1 MLKKIDLKIKYNI
14 ILYKMPKSF
23 TLKEFPNPLYI
34 NDIATHPDIYEQQ
47 VEALEA
53 YCSKYDPTDG
63 SISTEYVKYNEYGR
77 YFVKEP
83 NVLSC
88 TIMWNKIRATLFS
101 EGDYDIDIVNCHNEL
116 LLTLLKN
123 NTNYDI
129 THLENYCSN
138 RAEVIDAITIDANAI
153 RHYNTYK
160 KDNKT
165 KKDIVKSLFTIILY
179 GGTIDTWKT
188 EFGFNNK
195 DYKLTSFVKDYI
207 DEMQMNTNIIINDKR
222 FKDIVSS
229 VKELKIKE
237 AKEKYKKKFKIENFK
252 LNNGALLSVIL
263 QEYETLI
270 IEEAMNVMEQ
280 NGVTITSYNYDG
292 FQIRKID
299 NIDELITG
307 LNEYIKISP
316 ISHNREIKPFIF
328 TNIKFIVKPFRDILI
343 MPELVK
349 LTESNN
355 YTIDAMTSTKNYRVQ
370 KEYFERFHCKIENP
384 FCFIRDDENGV
395 LFIKQ
400 ANMSNLYSNV
410 ITTPRKGLI
419 IPSWFYNWEKDKT
432 MKTYYNYNYY
442 PNPLL
447 CPANCKNLWKPF
459 PILKVPLDP
468 NADTSKITKFI
479 ATLLGDCA
487 EYVLNWLAHII
498 QRPERKTEVCILLYG
513 SQGCG
518 KSTIG
523 EYILRKIIGLDKII
537 ITSKA
542 DKMFGRFVNT
552 QGKLLAVLNEASG
565 QDTFSICDVLKDAIT
580 CSMTEQEKKGIDA
593 VSVIDYT
600 NYIFTTNNINS
611 VKIPEDDRRFMPI
624 EINSELKN
632 NKSYFNELYADLDN
646 DVIMRKFY
654 EELKKRDL
662 SNVNLVADR
671 PMTEL
676 RLDMIDMNRNCIK
689 LFIDYWREMVCAPC
703 PIQPGDSVM
712 IKIMTRCELY
722 RHFNTFW
729 AIQGRKADNKPILTK
744 FCAELK
750 QFAKDVRFKRSDGS
764 KYELISV

>member
-1 MLKKIDLKIKYNI
+1 
-14 ILYKMPKSF
+14 MPKSF

-34 NDIATHPDIYEQQ
+34 NDIATHPDIYEPQI
-47 VEALEA
+47 EALEA

-63 SISTEYVKYNEYGR
+63 SISTEYVKSTEYGR
-77 YFVKEP
+77 YFVKDP
-83 NVLSC
+83 KVLSS

-129 THLENYCSN
+129 KNLEHYCIA
-138 RAEVIDAITIDANAI
+138 RADVIDAIEIDANAI
-153 RHYNTYK
+153 KHYNNYN

-165 KKDIVKSLFTIILY
+165 KKDVVKSLFTIILY

-207 DEMQMNTNIIINDKR
+207 EEIQMNTNIIINDKR

-229 VKELKIKE
+229 VKDLKIKE
-237 AKEKYKKKFKIENFK
+237 AKDKYKKKFKIENFK

-280 NGVTITSYNYDG
+280 NSITITSYNYDG
-292 FQIRKID
+292 FQIRKVD
-299 NIDELITG
+299 AVDELITD
-307 LNEYIKISP
+307 LNEYIKKRPIAHNNDISP
-316 ISHNREIKPFIF
+316 FKFE
-328 TNIKFIVKPFRDILI
+328 NIKFIVKPFRDILI
-343 MPELVK
+343 MPELPV
-349 LTESNN
+349 LDSVN
-355 YTIDAMTSTKNYRVQ
+355 YEVAIMTSTKNFKVQ
-370 KEYFERFHCKIENP
+370 KAYFEKFHCKIENP
-384 FCFIRDDENGV
+384 FQYIRDDDNGV
-395 LFIKQ
+395 MFIKPKDLDKLYLNVFSDITKK
-400 ANMSNLYSNV
+400 APPEHFCFHWNMA
-410 ITTPRKGLI
+410 
-419 IPSWFYNWEKDKT
+419 KDI
-432 MKTYYNYNYY
+432 KTYYNYNYY

-447 CPANCKNLWKPF
+447 CPTNCKNLWKPF

-468 NADTSKITKFI
+468 NADTSKITSFI
-479 ATLLGDCA
+479 KTILGDCA
-487 EYVLNWLAHII
+487 EYVLNWLAHVVQI
-498 QRPERKTEVCILLYG
+498 PERKTEVCILLYG

-523 EYILRKIIGLDKII
+523 EYILRKIIGFNKMEV
-537 ITSKA
+537 TSKA

-565 QDTFSICDVLKDAIT
+565 KDTFNICDVLKDAIT
-580 CSMTEQEKKGIDA
+580 CSMTSQEKKGIDA
-593 VSVIDYT
+593 VSITDYT

-624 EINSELKN
+624 EINEELKN
-632 NKSYFNELYADLDN
+632 NKSYFKELYADLDN
-646 DVIMRKFY
+646 DIIMRKFY
-654 EELKKRDL
+654 EELMARDL

-676 RLDMIDMNRNCIK
+676 RLDMMNMNRNCIK
-689 LFIDYWREMVCAPC
+689 QFIDYWREK
-703 PIQPGDSVM
+703 VM
-712 IKIMTRCELY
+712 TNMSEDGNFMEKKMYGSKLY
-722 RHFNTFW
+722 ECFNHFWTIE
-729 AIQGRKADNKPILTK
+729 ARKAENKPNFTK
-744 FCAELK
+744 FGTEVK
-750 QFAKDVRFKRSDGS
+750 QFKQDVIYKANNGS
-764 KYELISV
+764 TYELILVK

>member
-1 MLKKIDLKIKYNI
+1 
-14 ILYKMPKSF
+14 MPKSF

-34 NDIATHPDIYEQQ
+34 NDIFTHPDIYEQQ
-47 VEALEA
+47 VDALEA
-53 YCSKYDPTDG
+53 YCSKYDATDG
-63 SISTEYVKYNEYGR
+63 SISTEYVKSTEYGR
-77 YFVKEP
+77 YFVKDP
-83 NVLSC
+83 KVLSS

-101 EGDYDIDIVNCHNEL
+101 DGDYDIDIVNCHNEI

-138 RAEVIDAITIDANAI
+138 RAEVIDAIEIDANAI
-153 RHYNTYK
+153 KHYNNYN

-165 KKDIVKSLFTIILY
+165 KKDVVKSLFTIILY
-179 GGTIDTWKT
+179 GGTIDTWKQ

-195 DYKLTSFVKDYI
+195 DYKLTSFVKEYI
-207 DEMQMNTNIIINDKR
+207 EEIQMNTNIIINDKR

-229 VKELKIKE
+229 VKEIKIKE
-237 AKEKYKKKFKIENFK
+237 AKEKFKKKFKIDNFK
-252 LNNGALLSVIL
+252 MNNGALLSVIL

-270 IEEAMNVMEQ
+270 IEEAINIMEQ

-292 FQIRKID
+292 FQIRKVD
-299 NIDELITG
+299 NIDELITN
-307 LNEYIKISP
+307 LNFYINKSPIAHNRDISP
-316 ISHNREIKPFIF
+316 FKFE
-328 TNIKFIVKPFRDILI
+328 NIKFIVKPFRDILI

-349 LTESNN
+349 LPAIINN
-355 YTIDAMTSTKNYRVQ
+355 YDIDIMTSTKIYKKQ

-384 FCFIRDDENGV
+384 YCFIRDDDNGV
-395 LFIKQ
+395 MFIKPT
-400 ANMSNLYSNV
+400 NMSNLYSNV
-410 ITTPRKGLI
+410 VTTPHKGLI
-419 IPSWFYNWEKDKT
+419 IPSWFYNWEKDKN

-442 PNPLL
+442 PNDLL
-447 CPANCKNLWKPF
+447 TPKNCKNLWKPF
-459 PILKVPLDP
+459 PILKVPL
-468 NADTSKITKFI
+468 NIKASTEKITDFI
-479 ATLLGDCA
+479 DTLLGEDCA
-487 EYVLNWLAHII
+487 KYVLNWLAHVV

-523 EYILRKIIGLDKII
+523 EYILRKIIGFDKMHVTSKTDKI
-537 ITSKA
+537 
-542 DKMFGRFVNT
+542 FGRFVNT

-565 QDTFSICDVLKDAIT
+565 KDTFNICDVLKDAIT

-624 EINSELKN
+624 EINEELKN
-632 NKSYFNELYADLDN
+632 NKSYFKELYADLDN

-654 EELKKRDL
+654 DELMKRDL

-676 RLDMIDMNRNCIK
+676 RLDMMNMNRNCIK
-689 LFIDYWREMVCAPC
+689 HFIDYWREK
-703 PIQPGDSVM
+703 VM
-712 IKIMTRCELY
+712 TKMSEDGNFMEKKMTGSKLY
-722 RHFNTFW
+722 ECFNHFWN
-729 AIQGRKADNKPILTK
+729 IEGRKAENKPNFTK
-744 FCAELK
+744 FGTEVK
-750 QFAKDVRFKRSDGS
+750 QFKQEVIYKANNGS
-764 KYELISV
+764 TYELILV

>member
-1 MLKKIDLKIKYNI
+1 
-14 ILYKMPKSF
+14 MPKSF
-23 TLKEFPNPLYI
+23 TLKEYPNPKYI
-34 NDIATHPDIYEQQ
+34 NDIFTHPDIYETQ
-47 VEALEA
+47 VDALEA
-53 YCSKYDPTDG
+53 YCSKYDATDG
-63 SISTEYVKYNEYGR
+63 SICTEYVKSTEYGR
-77 YFVKEP
+77 YFVKDP
-83 NVLSC
+83 KVLSS

-101 EGDYDIDIVNCHNEL
+101 DGDYDLDIVNCHNNL

-138 RAEVIDAITIDANAI
+138 RAEVIDAIEIDANAI
-153 RHYNTYK
+153 KHYNNYN

-165 KKDIVKSLFTIILY
+165 KKDVVKSLFTIILY
-179 GGTIDTWKT
+179 GGTIDTWKQ

-195 DYKLTSFVKDYI
+195 DYELTSFVKDYI
-207 DEMQMNTNIIINDKR
+207 DEIQMNTNIIINDKR

-229 VKELKIKE
+229 IREIKIKE

-270 IEEAMNVMEQ
+270 IEKAINVMEQ
-280 NGVTITSYNYDG
+280 NGITVTSYNYDG
-292 FQIRKID
+292 FQIKKCEGID
-299 NIDELITG
+299 ALITG
-307 LNEYIKISP
+307 LNEYINKSP

-328 TNIKFIVKPFRDILI
+328 SNIKFIVKPFRDILI

-349 LTESNN
+349 LTEESNIYN
-355 YTIDAMTSTKNYRVQ
+355 IDVMTSTKNYKVQ

-384 FCFIRDDENGV
+384 FCFIRDDDNGV
-395 LFIKQ
+395 MFIKQ
-400 ANMSNLYSNV
+400 TNMSNLYSNV
-410 ITTPRKGLI
+410 VTTPHKGLI
-419 IPSWFYNWEKDKT
+419 IPSWFYNWEKDKN

-442 PNPLL
+442 PNDSLTPK
-447 CPANCKNLWKPF
+447 NCKNLWKPF

-468 NADTSKITKFI
+468 NATTSKITDFI
-479 ATLLGDCA
+479 TTLLGNCA
-487 EYVLNWLAHII
+487 EYVLNWLAHVV

-565 QDTFSICDVLKDAIT
+565 KDTFNICDVLKDAIT

-624 EINSELKN
+624 EINEELKN

-646 DVIMRKFY
+646 DIIMRKFY

-676 RLDMIDMNRNCIK
+676 RLDMMNMNRNCIK
-689 LFIDYWREMVCAPC
+689 QFIDYWREK
-703 PIQPGDSVM
+703 VM
-712 IKIMTRCELY
+712 TKMSEDGNFMEKIMYGSKLY
-722 RHFNTFW
+722 ECFNHFWN
-729 AIQGRKADNKPILTK
+729 IEGRKAENKPNYTK
-744 FCAELK
+744 FGTEIK
-750 QFAKDVRFKRSDGS
+750 QFKKDVIYKANNGS
-764 KYELISV
+764 TYEIILVK

>member
-1 MLKKIDLKIKYNI
+1 
-14 ILYKMPKSF
+14 MPKSF
-23 TLKEFPNPLYI
+23 TLKEYPNPKYI
-34 NDIATHPDIYEQQ
+34 NDIFTHPDIYETQ
-47 VEALEA
+47 VDALEA
-53 YCSKYDPTDG
+53 YCSKYDATDG
-63 SISTEYVKYNEYGR
+63 SISTEYVKSTEYGR
-77 YFVKEP
+77 YFVKDP
-83 NVLSC
+83 KVLSS

-101 EGDYDIDIVNCHNEL
+101 DGDYDIDIVNCHNEL
-116 LLTLLKN
+116 LLTLLKD

-138 RAEVIDAITIDANAI
+138 RAEVIDAIEIDANAI
-153 RHYNTYK
+153 KHYNNYN

-165 KKDIVKSLFTIILY
+165 KKDVVKSLFTIILY
-179 GGTIDTWKT
+179 GGTIDTWKQ

-195 DYKLTSFVKDYI
+195 DYELTSFVKDYI
-207 DEMQMNTNIIINDKR
+207 DEIQMNTNIIINDKR

-229 VKELKIKE
+229 IREIKIKE

-270 IEEAMNVMEQ
+270 IEKAINVMEQ
-280 NGVTITSYNYDG
+280 NGITVTSYNYDG
-292 FQIRKID
+292 FQIKKCEGID
-299 NIDELITG
+299 ALITG
-307 LNEYIKISP
+307 LNEYINKSP

-349 LTESNN
+349 LTEESNIYN
-355 YTIDAMTSTKNYRVQ
+355 IDVMTSTKNYKVQ

-384 FCFIRDDENGV
+384 FCFIRDDDNGV
-395 LFIKQ
+395 MFIKQ
-400 ANMSNLYSNV
+400 TNMSNLYSNV
-410 ITTPRKGLI
+410 VTTPHKGLI
-419 IPSWFYNWEKDKT
+419 IPSWFYNWEKDKN

-442 PNPLL
+442 PNDSLTPK
-447 CPANCKNLWKPF
+447 NCKNLWKPF

-468 NADTSKITKFI
+468 NATTSKITDFI
-479 ATLLGDCA
+479 TTLLGNCA
-487 EYVLNWLAHII
+487 EYVLNWLAHVV

-537 ITSKA
+537 ITSKT

-565 QDTFSICDVLKDAIT
+565 KDTFNICDVLKDAIT

-624 EINSELKN
+624 EINEELKN

-646 DVIMRKFY
+646 DIIMRKFY

-676 RLDMIDMNRNCIK
+676 RLDMMNMNRNCIK
-689 LFIDYWREMVCAPC
+689 QFIDYWREK
-703 PIQPGDSVM
+703 VM
-712 IKIMTRCELY
+712 TKMSEDGNFMEKKMYGSKLY
-722 RHFNTFW
+722 ECFNHFWN
-729 AIQGRKADNKPILTK
+729 IEGRKAENKPNYTK
-744 FCAELK
+744 FGTEIK
-750 QFAKDVRFKRSDGS
+750 QFKKDVIYKANNGS
-764 KYELISV
+764 TYEIILVK

>member
-1 MLKKIDLKIKYNI
+1 
-14 ILYKMPKSF
+14 MPKSF

-34 NDIATHPDIYEQQ
+34 NDIFTHPDIYEQQ
-47 VEALEA
+47 VTALEA
-53 YCSKYDPTDG
+53 YCSKYDATDG
-63 SISTEYVKYNEYGR
+63 SISIEYVKSTEYGR
-77 YFVKEP
+77 YFVKDP
-83 NVLSC
+83 KVLSS

-101 EGDYDIDIVNCHNEL
+101 DGDYDIDIQNCHNEL

-138 RAEVIDAITIDANAI
+138 RAEVIDAIEIDADAI
-153 RHYNTYK
+153 RHYNNYN

-165 KKDIVKSLFTIILY
+165 KKDVVKSLFTIILY
-179 GGTIDTWKT
+179 GGTIDTWKQ

-195 DYKLTSFVKDYI
+195 DYELTSFVKDYI
-207 DEMQMNTNIIINDKR
+207 DEIQMNTNIIINDKR

-229 VKELKIKE
+229 VREIKIKE
-237 AKEKYKKKFKIENFK
+237 AKEKFKKKFKIENFK

-270 IEEAMNVMEQ
+270 IEKAMNVMEQ
-280 NGVTITSYNYDG
+280 NGINVTSYNYDG
-292 FQIRKID
+292 FQIRKCEGID
-299 NIDELITG
+299 ALITG
-307 LNEYIKISP
+307 LNEYINKSP
-316 ISHNREIKPFIF
+316 ISHNREIRPFMF
-328 TNIKFIVKPFRDILI
+328 ANIKFIVKPFRDILI

-349 LTESNN
+349 LAESNN
-355 YTIDAMTSTKNYRVQ
+355 YTIDVMTSTKNYRVQ

-395 LFIKQ
+395 MFIKQ

-410 ITTPRKGLI
+410 VTTPHKGLI
-419 IPSWFYNWEKDKT
+419 IPSWFYNWEKDKN

-442 PNPLL
+442 PNNLL
-447 CPANCKNLWKPF
+447 TPKNCKNLWKPF
-459 PILKVPLDP
+459 PILKIPLDP
-468 NADTSKITKFI
+468 NANTDKITKFI
-479 ATLLGDCA
+479 TTLLGKDCA
-487 EYVLNWLAHII
+487 EYVFNWLAHVV

-565 QDTFSICDVLKDAIT
+565 KDTFNICDVLKDAIT

-624 EINSELKN
+624 EINEELKN
-632 NKSYFNELYADLDN
+632 NKSYFKELYADLDN
-646 DVIMRKFY
+646 DIIMRKFY
-654 EELKKRDL
+654 EELMTRDL

-676 RLDMIDMNRNCIK
+676 RLDMMNMNRNCIK
-689 LFIDYWREMVCAPC
+689 HFIDYWRKMLTEPSPILPC
-703 PIQPGDSVM
+703 NNI
-712 IKIMTRCELY
+712 IKKTMTSAELY
-722 RHFNTFW
+722 EHFNTFW
-729 AIQGRKADNKPILTK
+729 AKQGRKEESKPNAIK
-744 FCAELK
+744 FGVELK
-750 QFAKDVRFKRSDGS
+750 QFTKEVRFSRANGS
-764 KYELISV
+764 KFELLNV